1 MLGGRRV
8 AGTRRQP
15 ERCGMEFSLSPRC
28 QELQTQL
35 TQFMDEHVYPAES
48 VYEQQL
54 AASGD
59 PHSHPSVIED
69 LKAEARRR
77 GLWNLFL
84 PHKTEWT
91 DGLSNI
97 DYAPL
102 AEIMGRS
109 PIAPEAC
116 NCNAPDTGNMEILTM
131 FGTHEQQEQWLQP
144 LLEGE
149 IRSAFAMTEPAVA
162 SSDATNIACSIVRD
176 GDHYVVNGHKW
187 FISGA
192 LHPHCTLLIV
202 MGKTDFD
209 APPHRQQSMVL

>member
-1 MLGGRRV
+1 
-8 AGTRRQP
+8 
-15 ERCGMEFSLSPRC
+15 MEFSLSARC
-28 QELQTQL
+28 QELQAQL
-35 TQFMDEHVYPAES
+35 TLFMDDDVYPAEA

-54 AASGD
+54 AESGD
-59 PHSHPSVIED
+59 PHSHPPVMEE

-91 DGLSNI
+91 EGLSNV

-109 PIAPEAC
+109 PIASEAC

-131 FGTHEQQEQWLQP
+131 FGTPEQQEQWLQP

-149 IRSAFAMTEPAVA
+149 IRSAFAMTEPGVA
-162 SSDATNIACSIVRD
+162 SSDATNNECSIPQD
-176 GDHYVVNGHKW
+176 GD
-187 FISGA
+187 
-192 LHPHCTLLIV
+192 
-202 MGKTDFD
+202 D
-209 APPHRQQSMVL
+209 